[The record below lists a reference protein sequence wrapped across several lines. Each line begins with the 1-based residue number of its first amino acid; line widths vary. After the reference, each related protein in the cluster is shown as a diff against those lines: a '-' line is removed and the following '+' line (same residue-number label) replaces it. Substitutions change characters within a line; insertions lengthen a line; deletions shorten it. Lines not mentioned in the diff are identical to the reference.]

1 MEAALYY
8 TFSTIA
14 QSLAAAVALLVAF
27 VFYRI
32 QSINSEMAERA
43 RRIIQHYEGKIRL
56 RLDELHVTGDY
67 AEMAVLTKD
76 PFPAHVE
83 EGEPGFARKRLGVL
97 VAARKKLRHEFRV
110 SLVLTALLAIFSLLM
125 LAVAPTIG
133 HSSALPG
140 AMLLVGITW
149 FVACLYSYFRLGRKA
164 LD

>member
-56 RLDELHVTGDY
+56 RLDELLVTGDY
-67 AEMAVLTKD
+67 AEMAALTTA

-97 VAARKKLRHEFRV
+97 VTARKQLRREFRL
-110 SLVLTALLAIFSLLM
+110 SLVLTALLAIYSLLI

-133 HSSALPG
+133 RSSALPG
-140 AMLLVGITW
+140 AMLSVGITW
-149 FVACLYSYFRLGRKA
+149 FVGCLYSYFRLGRKA